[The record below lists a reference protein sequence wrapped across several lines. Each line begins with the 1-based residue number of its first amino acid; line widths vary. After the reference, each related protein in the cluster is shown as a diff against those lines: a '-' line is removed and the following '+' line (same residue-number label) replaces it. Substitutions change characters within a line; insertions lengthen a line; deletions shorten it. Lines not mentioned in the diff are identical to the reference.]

1 MKRAKREWGN
11 KMELN
16 TEALHAACLEVAR
29 ETLWKPKGEK
39 KTTVK
44 EIGALAEKLHT
55 VALHHVE
62 FITEQGRDPNILVL
76 AVRYLAHTHAIPP
89 MRDDTGWFMDML
101 QVLIELACPNTDLPP
116 RGKAFIADL
125 RKGLSAKLKN

>member
-1 MKRAKREWGN
+1 
-11 KMELN
+11 MELN

-29 ETLWKPKGEK
+29 ATLWNPDSEK
-39 KTTVK
+39 KSTEK
-44 EIGALAEKLHT
+44 KIEALAEKLHT
-55 VALHHVE
+55 VALHHLE
-62 FITEQGRDPNILVL
+62 FITETNRDPNLLVR

-89 MRDDTGWFMDML
+89 MRDDTGWFLDML

-125 RKGLSAKLKN
+125 RRGLSAKLKI